1 MESWDQQW
9 TYGTFKGKASYK
21 KVVKYTL
28 EGNTYLSLDK
38 QSLYR
43 SRHKTVFFF
52 NFRVHVSSIQSLV
65 DRTSWKLYVMDGEDK
80 YWSFTQ
86 GGHLRNFTKHMDE
99 NVGSILSLDGEYY
112 T

>member
-1 MESWDQQW
+1 
-9 TYGTFKGKASYK
+9 
-21 KVVKYTL
+21 
-28 EGNTYLSLDK
+28 
-38 QSLYR
+38 
-43 SRHKTVFFF
+43 
-52 NFRVHVSSIQSLV
+52 
-65 DRTSWKLYVMDGEDK
+65 MDGEDK